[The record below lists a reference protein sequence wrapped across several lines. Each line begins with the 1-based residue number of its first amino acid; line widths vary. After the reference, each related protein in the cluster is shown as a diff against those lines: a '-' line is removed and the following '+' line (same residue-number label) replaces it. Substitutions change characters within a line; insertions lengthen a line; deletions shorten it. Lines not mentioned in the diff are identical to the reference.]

1 MRVFFLRLETGLSLI
16 YVVVHI
22 WVNMCISWVIWVRIK
37 CVFISLS
44 RNYVSVSIKRCWS
57 TLTIDNLGGC
67 GGAVP
72 RSTEEINTKS
82 LKTSATAFFTKC

>member
-1 MRVFFLRLETGLSLI
+1 MTVFIINSVMRVFFLRLETGLSLI

-44 RNYVSVSIKRCWS
+44 RNYVSVSVRDVGP
-57 TLTIDNLGGC
+57 L
-67 GGAVP
+67 
-72 RSTEEINTKS
+72 
-82 LKTSATAFFTKC
+82 